1 MFHNSCSLKTVL
13 ADVNWGLKCWF
24 NTVKSVSQ
32 RPLWGSR
39 GFRCEKLSLDF
50 INASRSRYHS
60 LCSAEHIY
68 YILFQCWFPRC
79 KKGQWQNQIIQKR
92 THVRK
97 SGVWK
102 VCFMR
107 NKGSRYDYFFKESK
121 LSSWNYQ
128 RGNMLLVVP
137 CESHSVVSDPV
148 IPWTIQSMKFSRPE
162 YWSG

>member
-79 KKGQWQNQIIQKR
+79 KKGQWQNRIIQKR

-107 NKGSRYDYFFKESK
+107 NKGSRYDFFFLKESK

-128 RGNMLLVVP
+128 KSLREATCFWLFPVKVTQSCPIL
-137 CESHSVVSDPV
+137 CDPMDYTV
-148 IPWTIQSMKFSRPE
+148 HGIL
-162 YWSG
+162 

>member
-68 YILFQCWFPRC
+68 YILFQCWFPLC
-79 KKGQWQNQIIQKR
+79 KKGQWQNRIIQKR

-107 NKGSRYDYFFKESK
+107 NKGSRYNFFFIWK
-121 LSSWNYQ
+121 LLSCVW
-128 RGNMLLVVP
+128 LFVT
-137 CESHSVVSDPV
+137 
-148 IPWTIQSMKFSRPE
+148 PWTKQSMKFSRPE
-162 YWSG
+162 YWNG